1 MITAQGTRSVR
12 LWSPIKGVK
21 GMTNTPEIIQQNE
34 TTELDPPNIKSKK
47 IKENLEQVLLS
58 QKELDQIKENLNR
71 MIDAMAH
78 NPSFLSR
85 AAAYWG
91 ELPLWQKIVAGV
103 VLIVPTFVI
112 SLVAHIV
119 VIFALSI
126 FTLFTYT
133 ASSILLDN
141 HHHLNI
147 DRTEHLK
154 AGINSLADTLGLI
167 ILSLDKIREQLAV
180 EIEQFQ
186 KENEKLGLN
195 IEELNN
201 QIQELSEQNQLFKE
215 TEHALRQTN
224 NDLEKLTESLKD
236 SVLEHSELLE
246 SNKEQLKQVQLNYEK
261 AQFNLTQKIAELNR
275 VNIGMSEEIERIK
288 GIAATLQGTVQTLS
302 ASLLLDE
309 TQQKAFREKLE
320 TFLNDKETSFHQI
333 AERICEAE
341 RQLSIVK
348 EQYERLNDQYLH
360 LLNRGETQIDRL
372 EHLHSIPAKSRPTT
386 SPVTTLKTVGIY
398 ADKNLTP
405 KADHHATPVVREEPD
420 VRSQLTA

>member
-1 MITAQGTRSVR
+1 
-12 LWSPIKGVK
+12 
-21 GMTNTPEIIQQNE
+21 MTNTPEITQQE
-34 TTELDPPNIKSKK
+34 EATELNHQNKKSKK
-47 IKENLEQVLLS
+47 IKEELNQVLLT
-58 QKELDQIKENLNR
+58 QKELDQIKENLTR

-91 ELPLWQKIVAGV
+91 ELPLWQKIVTGV

-141 HHHLNI
+141 HHQLNI

-154 AGINSLADTLGLI
+154 AGITSLADTLGLI
-167 ILSLDKIREQLAV
+167 ILSLDKIREQLAA

-195 IEELNN
+195 VEELNA
-201 QIQELSEQNQLFKE
+201 QIQELTQQSKQLKE
-215 TEHALRQTN
+215 TEQGLRQTN
-224 NDLEKLTESLKD
+224 NELEKLTESLKG
-236 SVLEHSELLE
+236 SIKEHSDLLE

-261 AQFNLTQKIAELNR
+261 AQSDLSKKIAELNQ
-275 VNIGMSEEIERIK
+275 VKLGMSKEIERVK
-288 GIAATLQGTVQTLS
+288 GIAATLEGTVQTLS

-309 TQQKAFREKLE
+309 TQQQAFREKLE
-320 TFLNDKETSFHQI
+320 SFLNNKETSFHQI

-341 RQLSIVK
+341 RQLTIVK
-348 EQYERLNDQYLH
+348 EQYEHLNEQYQQ
-360 LLNRGETQIDRL
+360 LLNRGEAQIGRL
-372 EHLHSIPAKSRPTT
+372 EKLQSVPAKSRPATGQ
-386 SPVTTLKTVGIY
+386 VTLLKNIGIY
-398 ADKNLTP
+398 ADKSSPAKTDKHPTLI
-405 KADHHATPVVREEPD
+405 KIEEPDIQTEESD